1 MFPDADIPVLQIS
14 MPSLDPQQLLVTG
27 QRLAPLRDEGVLI
40 IGSGFFTHN
49 LSAIRS
55 VTRSD
60 GIPPAW
66 SSEFDHWG
74 DETLRSGDLDAL
86 LDFQRKAPAAA
97 LAHPAD
103 QTLRA
108 TVRLARREHRRRQI
122 GNHDRRL
129 LVRYGETFPAARLA
143 AT

>member
-1 MFPDADIPVLQIS
+1 
-14 MPSLDPQQLLVTG
+14 
-27 QRLAPLRDEGVLI
+27 VLI

-55 VTRSD
+55 VTGSD

-86 LDFQRKAPAAA
+86 LDFQHKAPAAA
-97 LAHPAD
+97 LAHP
-103 QTLRA
+103 RI
-108 TVRLARREHRRRQI
+108 EHFAPLFVSLGASTEGGKSETMI
-122 GNHDRRL
+122 DGYW
-129 LVRYGETFPAARLA
+129 YGMAKRSLQFD
-143 AT
+143 